1 MNLMKTWL
9 ALLHAILV
17 NSQVFDAEINDTEEC
32 VGSVKFNSSEDLKF
46 YDNHDCILGLRVT
59 TVTKEG
65 CGCFRLHSRKNG
77 MGRSVT
83 LVENGHHDL
92 TELNIV
98 KVKSLFK
105 ITCNDEIEV
114 EESEESILN
123 DQTCYRIIV
132 GSPLRRLVENIT
144 DKEKD
149 SDKRTSNAP
158 DQTTYKIQIKPTIVA
173 VKEQNEPDINES
185 AVNGNKSVTEQVT
198 IFPVKANEEARAT
211 TESEENKHATI
222 NESEQNGPN
231 INELT
236 VNGDKSVTEQDTIFP
251 VMVNEEERSTTESEE
266 HKHFIKKESTGSSL
280 LSETKL
286 TEVKT
291 EETLEIENSSERFTS
306 ANPPPFLSEK
316 ETDHE
321 EDSDINPFSKEFLQ
335 SSITNS
341 SASQNRMHGNPQI
354 IIIKCIIF
362 ISILKILTAY

>member
-198 IFPVKANEEARAT
+198 IFPVKVNEEA
-211 TESEENKHATI
+211 
-222 NESEQNGPN
+222 
-231 INELT
+231 
-236 VNGDKSVTEQDTIFP
+236 
-251 VMVNEEERSTTESEE
+251 RSTTESEE
-266 HKHFIKKESTGSSL
+266 SKQGLINETVINKESTDSSL